1 MKFKQLHFYIVPGV
15 EEFGGH
21 SFVAPF
27 SLEVIAGALQLG
39 TQLLLYFGVG
49 INELKYFLCC
59 VIIKKKAMAVNM
71 DGK

>member
-39 TQLLLYFGVG
+39 TQLLLFLLVYEGLQSSPK
-49 INELKYFLCC
+49 EL
-59 VIIKKKAMAVNM
+59 
-71 DGK
+71 